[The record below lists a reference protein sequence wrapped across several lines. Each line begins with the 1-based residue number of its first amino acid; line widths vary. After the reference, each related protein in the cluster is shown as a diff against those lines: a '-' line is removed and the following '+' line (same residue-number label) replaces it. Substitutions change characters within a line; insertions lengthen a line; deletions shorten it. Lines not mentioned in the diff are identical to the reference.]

1 VLDTGSED
9 HELKWGAATYASGL
23 TRSPMSGS
31 LRERVDTIAFLR
43 DPETGKMIRLYYNST
58 TYAGSVSL
66 KLQGAVSSDNGAINP
81 PAATNSPSM
90 VLCVKNDEEFPVA
103 ATAPHS
109 AIFFGQGEG
118 AGSMT
123 TDYNPGSLCP

>member
-1 VLDTGSED
+1 
-9 HELKWGAATYASGL
+9 
-23 TRSPMSGS
+23 MSGS
-31 LRERVDTIAFLR
+31 LRERVDTIARFYVIQ
-43 DPETGKMIRLYYNST
+43 ETGKMIRLYYNST

-123 TDYNPGSLCP
+123 TDYNQGVYVHETHR